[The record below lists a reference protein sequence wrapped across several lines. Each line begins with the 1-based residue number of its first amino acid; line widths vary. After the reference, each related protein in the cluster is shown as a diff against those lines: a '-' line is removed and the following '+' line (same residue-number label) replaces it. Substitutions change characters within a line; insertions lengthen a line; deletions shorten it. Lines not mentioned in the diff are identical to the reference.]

1 MYTYFGEGIG
11 TLKNVTTVT
20 MTILC
25 FYNPEIIIDEKI
37 KLCSCARKITI
48 WDY

>member
-11 TLKNVTTVT
+11 ILKIVT

-25 FYNPEIIIDEKI
+25 FYDPEIIIDEKI
-37 KLCSCARKITI
+37 KLCSCVRKITI